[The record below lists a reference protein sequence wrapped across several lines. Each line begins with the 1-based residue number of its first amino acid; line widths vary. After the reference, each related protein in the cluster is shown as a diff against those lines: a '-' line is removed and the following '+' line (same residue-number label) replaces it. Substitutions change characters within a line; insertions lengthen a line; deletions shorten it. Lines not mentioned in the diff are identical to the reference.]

1 MQVAQLI
8 RTTATILAIGGLTAA
23 SNVLACSIQALRGT
37 FTYSGQSLALFPLPS
52 TPPTQ
57 PNLIGAYTPFAVA
70 GSATFNGDGTLEGVD
85 VVNLGFGGV
94 PRTYTGT
101 YTVDDPENCTFAVE
115 YTPVSS
121 LPPATFHFHVVPSG
135 GGKTLQIVETDPG
148 SVLAFSA
155 ERR

>member
-1 MQVAQLI
+1 L
-8 RTTATILAIGGLTAA
+8 
-23 SNVLACSIQALRGT
+23 
-37 FTYSGQSLALFPLPS
+37 
-52 TPPTQ
+52 
-57 PNLIGAYTPFAVA
+57 A
-70 GSATFNGDGTLEGVD
+70 GSATFNGDGTLEGAD

-115 YTPVSS
+115 FTQVSS
-121 LPPATFHFHVVPSG
+121 LPTATFHLHVVPTG
-135 GGKTLQIVETDPG
+135 GGKALHFVETDPG